1 MGIQCRRNIHTNLMS
16 WKQIFAE
23 SADVCMTG
31 LSLIISPS
39 PGMLSLRPGQWSA
52 DGGCN
57 IYLGWGEA
65 GETSW
70 GSCVSHYQLLCVG
83 LISDNLGLCRLDHW
97 QWCAVTLCSVVLSAD
112 IGDQMED
119 TRALLRRSV
128 SSTNNKHS
136 YYFMVSQRKEKYSP
150 LFVVNGVIFRFISVG
165 VIS

>member
-1 MGIQCRRNIHTNLMS
+1 MGIQCRRNIHTKLMA

-65 GETSW
+65 DGAAAPLTISCWVWASSVITWVSADW
-70 GSCVSHYQLLCVG
+70 GMCHCE
-83 LISDNLGLCRLDHW
+83 
-97 QWCAVTLCSVVLSAD
+97 WCAVTLCSVVLSAD